1 MEKLPRYVPK
11 INRAFDTLNFNRIK
25 QGLNSASKIT
35 VITGA
40 GCSTESGIPDY
51 RSPGVGVYA
60 REENYKPIL
69 GHELANSYSKRQRY
83 WARNFIGYP
92 AFASKQP
99 TTVHKWLKNW
109 ENGQLDTLEPS
120 KLMHLITQNVDGL
133 HVQAGHK
140 NITELHGNT
149 HRTNCLDCGEQV
161 DRMSLQHK
169 FESLNPKFLEGTG
182 FDSIKEAPD
191 ADAVIDDQSLVEKF
205 KMANCKSCGS
215 DRLKPDVVFF
225 GDNVPRNTV
234 DLCYDMV
241 DESDC
246 LLVLGST
253 LEVYSSFRFAR
264 RASEKNTPIY
274 IVNIGPTRADKLKT
288 AQLECQLADFC
299 ARFN

>member
-1 MEKLPRYVPK
+1 MEKIPRYVPK

-51 RSPGVGVYA
+51 RSPGVGLYA
-60 REENYKPIL
+60 RKGKDHKPIL
-69 GHELANSYSKRQRY
+69 GYEIANSASKRQRY
-83 WARNFIGYP
+83 WARNFVGYP
-92 AFASKQP
+92 TFAATEPS
-99 TTVHKWLKNW
+99 TVHKWLANW
-109 ENGQLDTLEPS
+109 EHGKLDTLKPS
-120 KLMHLITQNVDGL
+120 KLKHLITQNVDGL
-133 HVQAGHK
+133 HVKAGHK
-140 NITELHGNT
+140 NITELHGCT
-149 HRTNCLDCGEQV
+149 HRTNCLDCGSQV
-161 DRMSLQHK
+161 DRMSLQQD
-169 FESLNPKFLEGTG
+169 FVDLNPEFLVGGIYEM
-182 FDSIKEAPD
+182 APD
-191 ADAVIDDQSLVEKF
+191 ADAVIENSLIDKF
-205 KMANCKSCGS
+205 TMVDCISCGS

-234 DLCYDMV
+234 DLCYNMV
-241 DESDC
+241 DGSDC

-299 ARFN
+299 TRFN